1 MNRIARA
8 DDEDRPGT
16 RMNTTVK
23 LSRASL
29 SEQIRD
35 HLLDQ
40 IIAGDLPPGER
51 LKELKIAAEMQ
62 TSQAPVREALKELE
76 ALGLVEVVRNRGAR
90 VRIIDDEELR
100 EIYDV
105 RAQLEGYAAERVT
118 ETGAAIGAE
127 LKDIRNRMLEAAEAG
142 DSMAFS
148 EHNLI
153 FHRAIIEATGNRTLL
168 EHWERLNIKVQTFIN
183 VQRKHS
189 DLRRIAMSHDR
200 IIDAIEAGDAAE
212 ARLAGIT
219 HVKENRP

>member
-1 MNRIARA
+1 MSS
-8 DDEDRPGT
+8 
-16 RMNTTVK
+16 TVK

-40 IIAGDLPPGER
+40 IISGELPPGER

-90 VRIIDDEELR
+90 VRLIDDEELR

-105 RAQLEGYAAERVT
+105 RAQLEGYAAEKIT
-118 ETGAAIGAE
+118 EDAATIGAR
-127 LKDIRNRMLEAAEAG
+127 LKDLRNHMLQAAEAE
-142 DSMAFS
+142 DYVAFS

-153 FHRAIIEATGNRTLL
+153 FHRTIIEATGNRTLL
-168 EHWERLNIKVQTFIN
+168 EHWERLNIKMQTFIN

-189 DLRRIAMSHDR
+189 DLRRIALSHDR
-200 IIDAIEAGDAAE
+200 IIDAIATGEATSARMAA
-212 ARLAGIT
+212 IT
-219 HVKENRP
+219 HVKDNRP